1 MRPRCVSFW
10 CWRRVAFVLQGF
22 PHSLQGNLLSEVS
35 LLTEVFL
42 AAVFSLEDAFLFF
55 LLLAAFYLFWA
66 KLPLPQGFVPL
77 NSVDVDIGTLWV
89 ALPYDLPIFQSSNS
103 PFLPQLS
110 KSQWSLGSWVRL
122 ATLNLK
128 LLYGLGTMVPHVLPG
143 GRGRIDEKTKMTI
156 SMIQCRNDR

>member
-1 MRPRCVSFW
+1 M
-10 CWRRVAFVLQGF
+10 QGF

-103 PFLPQLS
+103 PSPPPPPPPPTEQEPMISWIMGETCHPEPKTLV
-110 KSQWSLGSWVRL
+110 WSRNYG
-122 ATLNLK
+122 ATR
-128 LLYGLGTMVPHVLPG
+128 TT
-143 GRGRIDEKTKMTI
+143 RR
-156 SMIQCRNDR
+156 QR